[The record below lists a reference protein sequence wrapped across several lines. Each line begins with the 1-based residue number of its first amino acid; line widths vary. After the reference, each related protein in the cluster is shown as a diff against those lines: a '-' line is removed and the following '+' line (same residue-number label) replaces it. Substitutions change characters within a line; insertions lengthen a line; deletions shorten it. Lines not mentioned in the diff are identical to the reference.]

1 MRRLPPSNVE
11 QNLRGL
17 IDLLP
22 DETDEL
28 LQRVDQPLQ
37 EAVDA
42 ATVVIDVFINS
53 NFPIFIVV
61 CFREGSIYCVIIIEM
76 RTHIGKFCGG

>member
-1 MRRLPPSNVE
+1 MRRLPPSSVE

-42 ATVVIDVFINS
+42 VTV
-53 NFPIFIVV
+53 
-61 CFREGSIYCVIIIEM
+61 
-76 RTHIGKFCGG
+76 